1 VVVSWW
7 IDIDWENGV
16 ERVVVRGVVCSLGV
30 LSGMVWYGIK
40 AVWMRWNSVF
50 AE

>member
-16 ERVVVRGVVCSLGV
+16 ERVAVGDVVCSLGV
-30 LSGMVWYGIK
+30 LSGMVWYRKG
-40 AVWMRWNSVF
+40 WRWRWNYVW
-50 AE
+50 